1 MSILGQLF
9 SYKKEKK
16 ARKYADKASEV
27 ERQQAQMAA
36 GIQRR
41 EMVRQA
47 RIARAQSVAAA
58 AAESGG
64 LQSSAPMGAVSSMGS
79 QLTSN
84 LAYFD
89 WQVGL
94 GNQAQIYKKKAGK
107 YARQSADI
115 AALDKLLDS
124 ATMAMMGGG

>member
-1 MSILGQLF
+1 MSLLGQFF

-16 ARKYADKASEV
+16 ARKYADLAANV
-27 ERQQAQMAA
+27 ERQQAQLAA

-47 RIARAQSVAAA
+47 RIARAQSIAAA
-58 AAESGG
+58 AAETGG
-64 LQSSAPMGAVSSMGS
+64 LQSSPTLGATSSMGS

-84 LAYFD
+84 IAYFD

-94 GNQAQIYKKKAGK
+94 GNQAQVYRKKAGK
-107 YARQSADI
+107 YARQASDI

-124 ATMAMMGGG
+124 ATMALSGG